1 MENKNEKEELIKYL
15 KENGLYIAKKEDFES
30 LASVSGRAYQ
40 DYPLWCYYNDGVYD
54 KELVKQTLLISLYSM
69 YDEGVIY
76 SDSEE
81 LNSLVILLPPGF
93 TGIKSLSFIWNGGY
107 KVLYNYGIRKL
118 MRMSNFESFAMNMRK
133 NYTNNGD
140 WYLYVLCV
148 DKNFQGKKIASKLM
162 KPLLNY
168 IKLNKQICYLETH
181 WDKNVPIYE
190 HFGFKVLEKSVVPGS
205 NVRHYAMLFD
215 GNK

>member
-40 DYPLWCYYNDGVYD
+40 DYPLWCYYSDGVYD
-54 KELVKQTLLISLYSM
+54 KELVKQTSLCSLYTIH
-69 YDEGVIY
+69 DEAVIY

-81 LNSLVILLPPGF
+81 LNSLVILLPPGNIEKKYF
-93 TGIKSLSFIWNGGY
+93 FFIWNGGFKLLY
-107 KVLYNYGIRKL
+107 KYGIRKL
-118 MRMSNFESFAMNMRK
+118 MRMADFESFAINMRK
-133 NYTNNGD
+133 NYTNNKD
-140 WYLYVLCV
+140 WYLCSICV
-148 DKNFQGKKIASKLM
+148 DKNCQGKKIGSKLM

-181 WDKNVPIYE
+181 WDKNVRIYE
-190 HFGFKVLEKSVVPGS
+190 HFGFKVLEKSVVPGT
-205 NVRHYAMLFD
+205 NVGHYAMLFD